1 VVREEVAVEPLEQHA
16 RARAEFDRRVERL
29 PSDLWDAPTAC
40 EGWDVRTLVNHLV
53 AEQRW
58 APHLLA
64 GETLEEVGDR
74 YDGDLLG
81 EDPRGAWRAAS
92 AAAREAFARPG
103 ALEGTVHTSMGELP
117 TEEYLQQMT
126 LDLAVH
132 AWDLT
137 PHTGL
142 DDRLDPELVDELY
155 RTWEPRRDLLASS
168 GVFAAPVDVPAD
180 ADPQRK
186 LLAVL
191 GRDARPV

>member
-1 VVREEVAVEPLEQHA
+1 MEPLEEHA

-81 EDPRGAWRAAS
+81 DDPRGAWREAS
-92 AAAREAFARPG
+92 AAARDAFERPG
-103 ALEGTVHTSMGELP
+103 ALEGAVHTSMGELP
-117 TEEYLQQMT
+117 AEEYLRQMT

-142 DDRLDPELVDELY
+142 DDRLDAELVEQLY

-168 GVFAAPVDVPAD
+168 GVFAAPVEVPDD

-191 GRDARPV
+191 GRDASTA

>member
-1 VVREEVAVEPLEQHA
+1 MDLLEQHA
-16 RARAEFDRRVERL
+16 RALAEFDRRVERL
-29 PSDLWDAPTAC
+29 PSDLWHAPTAC
-40 EGWDVRTLVNHLV
+40 AGWDVRTLVNHLV

-81 EDPRGAWRAAS
+81 DDPQGVWREASTEARAAF
-92 AAAREAFARPG
+92 ERPG
-103 ALEGTVHTSMGELP
+103 VLDGTVHTSMGELP
-117 TEEYLQQMT
+117 AEEYLRQMT

-155 RTWEPRRDLLASS
+155 DTWRPREEMLAGS
-168 GVFAAPVDVPAD
+168 GVFDPPVPTADD

-186 LLAVL
+186 LLGLL
-191 GRDARPV
+191 GRDTA

>member
-1 VVREEVAVEPLEQHA
+1 MDLLEQHA
-16 RARAEFDRRVERL
+16 RALAEFDRRVERL
-29 PSDLWDAPTAC
+29 PSDLWHAPTAC
-40 EGWDVRTLVNHLV
+40 AGWDVRTLVNHLV

-81 EDPRGAWRAAS
+81 DDPQGVWREASREARAAF
-92 AAAREAFARPG
+92 ERPG

-117 TEEYLQQMT
+117 TEEYLRQMT

-137 PHTGL
+137 PDTGL

-155 RTWEPRRDLLASS
+155 RIWHPREDLLASS
-168 GVFAAPVDVPAD
+168 GVFDPPVPTADD

-186 LLAVL
+186 LLCLL
-191 GRDARPV
+191 GRDAA